1 MAKTKVFE
9 LAKEFEIKSSDVLT
23 FLQEKGIE
31 AKAAQSSVEDDAA
44 SLVRSHFGKKSAP
57 VEKPAEPKAEKT
69 EKPEAPKAAPVK
81 TEEPKQE
88 KSGEEESPKKK
99 KKIIFVS
106 NPNNSKIQ
114 GQNSRPQGN
123 NGQRNGNGNGN
134 NNGTNRRPQ
143 GGQNNNNNGRGG
155 NTFRV
160 NSPTGRPLIRS
171 SVKPSPVTN
180 DYDGRASQPQRR
192 QERSANEQNKPVNN
206 TVPAANE
213 AVQSRPAEKPAQAQQ
228 QSQERR
234 PSSNFTGRTAPPVR
248 PAGVGNGQYGQ
259 NRNGQNRTDRP
270 GNRDSRPNNGNGN
283 GERRFDGQNRTGFG
297 NSQGSR
303 G

>member
-192 QERSANEQNKPVNN
+192 QERSANEQNKPVSSTEPSCRETCTGTAAESGEKTFFQLYRKNGTSGKTCRSRKW
-206 TVPAANE
+206 TVWTE
-213 AVQSRPAEKPAQAQQ
+213 
-228 QSQERR
+228 
-234 PSSNFTGRTAPPVR
+234 
-248 PAGVGNGQYGQ
+248 
-259 NRNGQNRTDRP
+259 
-270 GNRDSRPNNGNGN
+270 
-283 GERRFDGQNRTGFG
+283 
-297 NSQGSR
+297 
-303 G
+303 